1 MRRREFIA
9 GLGGVA
15 VWPTMA
21 HAQQAA
27 MPVIG
32 YLSGFS
38 PTGFPPYLAAFKQG
52 LGGAGY
58 EEGRNVVIEYRWAES
73 QYDKLPALAADL
85 VRRNVNV
92 IVATGVTASP
102 IAAKAATASI
112 PVVFVTGGDPI
123 KLGLVASLNQPGG
136 NLTGATW
143 LNNTMAAKRLELC
156 RELAPAVATIGFLV
170 NPGNPNAVEEM
181 ADVKM
186 AARSLGL
193 QFLVENASSEH
204 EIEEAMAAFAQARVN
219 LMFIAGDPFF
229 TSRRGQLAAL
239 SARHT
244 MPTCHPARPNVEAGG
259 LMSYGANTTDVY
271 RHIGIYT
278 GRILKGEKPADLPV
292 QQSAKFELV
301 INLTTAKALGIVV
314 PNKLLSLADEVIE

>member
-1 MRRREFIA
+1 MRRREFL
-9 GLGGVA
+9 GVLGGAA
-15 VWPTMA
+15 VWPLA
-21 HAQQAA
+21 ARAQQP

-32 YLSGFS
+32 YLSGLS
-38 PTGFPPYLAAFKQG
+38 PTGFPPYLSAFKQG
-52 LGGAGY
+52 LDAAGY
-58 EEGRNVVIEYRWAES
+58 QEGRDVAIEYRWAES

-85 VRRNVNV
+85 VRRKVNV

-112 PVVFVTGGDPI
+112 PVVFVTGGDPV

-156 RELAPAVATIGFLV
+156 RELAPGVATIGFLV

-193 QFLVENASSEH
+193 QFLVENASSEL
-204 EIEEAMAAFAQARVN
+204 EIETAIAAFAQARVN
-219 LMFIAGDPFF
+219 VMFIAGDPFF

-271 RHIGIYT
+271 RQIGIYT

-314 PNKLLSLADEVIE
+314 PNKLLSLADVVIE